1 MIDPEEHPELLPLI
15 DEDEEREYQLAMQNL
30 QERLFAEE
38 EGGSYQVDKFESDA
52 FALALLEAMSAPIDP
67 NSLPPSNNGCGLR
80 IEIERAE
87 SEAAD

>member
-38 EGGSYQVDKFESDA
+38 EEGSYQVDKFESDA
-52 FALALLEAMSAPIDP
+52 FALALLEAMSAPIAP
-67 NSLPPSNNGCGLR
+67 QQPATQQQRL
-80 IEIERAE
+80 RAE
-87 SEAAD
+87 I